1 MTLFWSQLACLL
13 GPPGNTGPAG
23 SPGSIGP
30 PGPQGPQG
38 PQGPAGAQG
47 PAGSQGPQGQAG
59 PAGPQGPAGLPG
71 PQGQVGPPG
80 PQGPTGLS
88 LPYPQVG
95 DKLPLLFTASAL
107 EVAEVR
113 ALLAGTSPVAGFSL
127 RSGPDFSAN
136 GTELL
141 VGGFSASHL
150 EGAASTGRS
159 WSTASLQNPVIPAG
173 SWMWIQ
179 VLSTTGTVLNLHVSL
194 RFRSG

>member
-1 MTLFWSQLACLL
+1 MTLFWRQLASLL
-13 GPPGNTGPAG
+13 GPPGTPGPAG
-23 SPGSIGP
+23 SPGSTGP

-38 PQGPAGAQG
+38 PQGVAG
-47 PAGSQGPQGQAG
+47 PAGSQGPQGPSG
-59 PAGPQGPAGLPG
+59 PAGPQGP
-71 PQGQVGPPG
+71 
-80 PQGPTGLS
+80 TGLT

-113 ALLAGTSPVAGFSL
+113 ALLIGTSPVATFSL
-127 RSGPDFSAN
+127 RSSSDFSAS

-150 EGAASTGRS
+150 EGAASSGRS
-159 WSTASLQNPVIPAG
+159 WSTANLQNPVVPAG
-173 SWMWIQ
+173 SWLWIQ

>member
-23 SPGSIGP
+23 SPGSTGP

-38 PQGPAGAQG
+38 PQG

-71 PQGQVGPPG
+71 LQGQVGPPG
-80 PQGPTGLS
+80 AQGPTGLS

-95 DKLPLLFTASAL
+95 DKLPLLFTASSL

-113 ALLAGTSPVAGFSL
+113 ALLVGTTPAASFSL
-127 RSGPDFSAN
+127 RSGPDFSAS

-150 EGAASTGRS
+150 EGAASSGRS
-159 WSTASLQNPVIPAG
+159 WSTANLQNPVIPAG
-173 SWMWIQ
+173 SWLWIQ

>member
-1 MTLFWSQLACLL
+1 MTLFWSQLASLL
-13 GPPGNTGPAG
+13 GPPGNPGPAG

-38 PQGPAGAQG
+38 PQGVQG
-47 PAGSQGPQGQAG
+47 PAGSL
-59 PAGPQGPAGLPG
+59 GPQGPI
-71 PQGQVGPPG
+71 GPPG
-80 PQGPTGLS
+80 PQGSTGLS

-113 ALLAGTSPVAGFSL
+113 ALLAGTTPVAAFSL
-127 RSGPDFSAN
+127 RSGPDFSAS

-150 EGAASTGRS
+150 EGAATTGRS
-159 WSTASLQNPVIPAG
+159 WSTANLQNPVIPAA
-173 SWMWIQ
+173 SWLWIE
-179 VLSTTGTVLNLHVSL
+179 VLSTSGTVLNLHVAV
-194 RFRSG
+194 RFQSG

>member
-1 MTLFWSQLACLL
+1 MTLFWSQLASLL
-13 GPPGNTGPAG
+13 GPPGTPGPAG
-23 SPGSIGP
+23 SPGNTGP

-38 PQGPAGAQG
+38 AQG
-47 PAGSQGPQGQAG
+47 PAGSQGL
-59 PAGPQGPAGLPG
+59 QGPI
-71 PQGQVGPPG
+71 GPPG

-88 LPYPQVG
+88 LPYPQAG

-113 ALLAGTSPVAGFSL
+113 ALLAGTTPVASFSL
-127 RSGPDFSAN
+127 RSGPDFSAS
-136 GTELL
+136 GIELL

-150 EGAASTGRS
+150 EGAATTGRS

-173 SWMWIQ
+173 SWLWIQ

-194 RFRSG
+194 RFRG

>member
-1 MTLFWSQLACLL
+1 LLSWAGGNSQCLRVAALMTLFWSQLASLL
-13 GPPGNTGPAG
+13 GPPGNPGAEG
-23 SPGSIGP
+23 SPGTTGP

-38 PQGPAGAQG
+38 PQGAQG
-47 PAGSQGPQGQAG
+47 PAGGQGPQGAI
-59 PAGPQGPAGLPG
+59 
-71 PQGQVGPPG
+71 GPPG

-113 ALLAGTSPVAGFSL
+113 ALLAGTTPVVSFSL
-127 RSGPDFSAN
+127 RSGPDFSTS

-150 EGAASTGRS
+150 EGAATTGRS

-173 SWMWIQ
+173 SWLWIQ
-179 VLSTTGTVLNLHVSL
+179 VLSTSGTVLNLHVAV
-194 RFRSG
+194 RFQSG